1 MRKNRGMALIH
12 EKNDHIYALT
22 SIRGIAA
29 LWVVLYH
36 CSGVIFSLLPEFSVL
51 NPLIDCGHLAVP
63 LFFILSGYVLSLRYL
78 SRNAILSFKSI
89 IQFLWFRLGRIY
101 PVHIATLLICLV
113 MTARR
118 GWPIDEGHS
127 VEKFLLNCFLI
138 HAWDYSF
145 NLSWNYPSWSISSEW
160 FAYLCFPLLAVGL
173 SRLRRTSLV
182 VLLVITCVFSVWVY
196 VIEQSLIFKGLVVV
210 IPTFTGGVIL
220 GMVCQPCKPTASSQ
234 WLDKGFLILLI
245 VLPFLL
251 ESIQLRTAIYIL
263 LFFLIVATLGKSGNR
278 SSLFWQAPG
287 LLYLGEIS
295 YSLYMTHTITL
306 TLISRFL
313 PLNAVSGSLLIFR
326 FTFVLNCI
334 LLILLSALPI
344 YYLVEKPL
352 RKLSRQKLKLS

>member
-1 MRKNRGMALIH
+1 MRKSRGMGLEH
-12 EKNDHIYALT
+12 EKNNHIYSLT

-36 CSGVIFSLLPEFSVL
+36 FSGVMTSLLPESSVL
-51 NPLIDCGHLAVP
+51 NPLIYCGHLAVP

-78 SRNAILSFKSI
+78 GKNSILSFKSI

-127 VEKFLLNCFLI
+127 VKKFLLNCFLI

-160 FAYLCFPLLAVGL
+160 FAYLCFPLLAVVL
-173 SRLRRTSLV
+173 SRLRHTSLV
-182 VLLVITCVFSVWVY
+182 VLLVITCILSVGVY
-196 VIEQSLIFKGLVVV
+196 VIEQSLVFKGIVVV
-210 IPTFTGGVIL
+210 IPTFTGGVVL
-220 GMVCQPCKPTASSQ
+220 GMVCQPYRPTTALR
-234 WLDKGFLILLI
+234 WLDKGLLILLV
-245 VLPFLL
+245 VLPFILD
-251 ESIQLRTAIYIL
+251 SIQLQTVVYIL
-263 LFFLIVATLGKSGNR
+263 LFFVIVATLGRSGN
-278 SSLFWQAPG
+278 SCSLFWQAAP
-287 LLYLGEIS
+287 LVYLGEIS

-313 PLNAVSGSLLIFR
+313 PLNALSGSLLIVR
-326 FTFVLNCI
+326 FTFVLNCLFI
-334 LLILLSALPI
+334 ILLSALPM

-352 RKLSRQKLKLS
+352 RKLSR